1 MLLQRVNY
9 SRFVHNMHTKARGK
23 QLSVA
28 AAQSMLALAQPEAA
42 ATADGAA
49 SVGDGLSD
57 LSLSIFTNFTESMM
71 MEEAGQSVRDAAPAN
86 KEQAAG
92 SAGEMGAGANAKAAV
107 RCLVAVLTVIYYYQA
122 SNITGC
128 HRVIQYFQANKEAK
142 EAEPSVS
149 KASPNDKEQAAG
161 YSRVMGAGAN
171 ANAAVRH
178 LVAGH

>member
-1 MLLQRVNY
+1 
-9 SRFVHNMHTKARGK
+9 MHTKARGK
-23 QLSVA
+23 QLSIA
-28 AAQSMLALAQPEAA
+28 AAQLMLALAQPEAA

-49 SVGDGLSD
+49 NVGDRLGD

-71 MEEAGQSVRDAAPAN
+71 MEEAGQSVIDAAPAN

-107 RCLVAVLTVIYYYQA
+107 RCLVAVLTVICYCQA

-128 HRVIQYFQANKEAK
+128 HRAIQYFQANKEAK

-161 YSRVMGAGAN
+161 YSGVTGTGDDAHAT
-171 ANAAVRH
+171 V
-178 LVAGH
+178 